1 MIHSDDPPFHWRSL
15 RAFDL
20 QVEHPLLRLPIS
32 LIVDDPTPGYNPAYF
47 HSGFRNGPM
56 HTPRELV
63 DRFADLVET
72 TRIRGKFSVIP
83 YPFGLGRV
91 DHAVRGVS
99 DTDRRYFLDV
109 TRERIAPWLDITPEA
124 LTHWN
129 ALDLATGQLL
139 PFWEHVWSRDQDR
152 KTLLPYLSL
161 GLEILDQVDLP
172 CAGVTSPWDFGNQ
185 VEDEYAEAIL
195 SAQQAVHERSL
206 TWYFLQADW
215 RSTHVPPR
223 LTIHRPEAGE
233 AVVSIVAC
241 DRYDFGIGL
250 WSGQA
255 ADPDMLIDV
264 EGRAGRLAE
273 VLRAGGPAVFHT
285 HWQTMF
291 AQGTLAGL
299 PALAEVIRRIEDHF
313 GDCVTWTSCD
323 DLAHYAAAAASLSV
337 EPGPDDGGAVTL
349 RLASPFP
356 CPRFTVSLGAHDPR
370 DVRLDG
376 VPMARVQTA
385 GALRE
390 GTYMH
395 QGDRLYL
402 CWALA
407 GDHTLTVSG

>member
-1 MIHSDDPPFHWRSL
+1 MTTSVDPPFHWRSL
-15 RAFDL
+15 AEFDL
-20 QVEHPLLRLPIS
+20 RVEHPLLRQPIS

-56 HTPRELV
+56 HTSRELV
-63 DRFADLVET
+63 DRFADLVEA

-91 DHAVRGVS
+91 DRTVRGVS
-99 DTDRRYFLDV
+99 HADVAYFLDV

-185 VEDEYAEAIL
+185 GENEYAEAIL
-195 SAQQAVHERSL
+195 GAQQAVHMRSL
-206 TWYFLQADW
+206 SWYFLQAD
-215 RSTHVPPR
+215 SQSAHVPPR

-241 DRYDFGIGL
+241 DRYDFGMGL

-255 ADPDMLIDV
+255 ADPDMLIDA
-264 EGRAGRLAE
+264 EGQGGRLAE

-291 AQGTLAGL
+291 AQGTLSGL
-299 PALAEVIRRIEDHF
+299 PALAEVIRRIEEYF
-313 GDCVTWTSCD
+313 GDRVAWTGCN
-323 DLAHYAAAAASLSV
+323 DLAHYAAAAASLTA
-337 EPGPDDGGAVTL
+337 EADDGTIAL
-349 RLASPFP
+349 RLASPFA
-356 CPRFTVSLGAHDPR
+356 CPRFTVSLGARDPR
-370 DVRLDG
+370 EVRLDG
-376 VPMARVQTA
+376 VPLARAQTA
-385 GALRE
+385 EALRE
-390 GTYMH
+390 GSWFH
-395 QGDRLYL
+395 QGGRIYL

-407 GDHTLTVSG
+407 GDHDLRVS

>member
-1 MIHSDDPPFHWRSL
+1 MTQNIDPPFRWRTL
-15 RAFDL
+15 PEFDL
-20 QVEHPLLRLPIS
+20 RVEHPLLRQPIS

-56 HTPRELV
+56 HTSRELV

-72 TRIRGKFSVIP
+72 SGIRGKFSVIP

-91 DHAVRGVS
+91 DRAVRGVS
-99 DTDRRYFLDV
+99 DADRRYFLDV

-139 PFWEHVWSRDQDR
+139 PFWEHLWSRDQDR
-152 KTLLPYLSL
+152 KTLFPYLSL

-172 CAGVTSPWDFGNQ
+172 CAGVTSPWDFGGQ
-185 VEDEYAEAIL
+185 VEGDYAEAIL
-195 SAQQAVHERSL
+195 AAQREVHGHSL

-215 RSTHVPPR
+215 LSTHVPPR
-223 LTIHRPEAGE
+223 MTIHRPDAGE

-241 DRYDFGIGL
+241 DRRDFGKGL
-250 WSGQA
+250 WSGHA
-255 ADPDMLIDV
+255 ADPDMLIDA

-291 AQGTLAGL
+291 AQGSLAGL

-313 GDCVTWTSCD
+313 GDRVAWTSCD
-323 DLAHYAAAAASLSV
+323 DLAHYAAAAASLAA
-337 EPGPDDGGAVTL
+337 ETGPDDGGSITL

-356 CPRFTVSLGAHDPR
+356 CRRFTVSLGTHNPR
-370 DVRLDG
+370 EVRLDG
-376 VPMARVQTA
+376 IPMARVQA
-385 GALRE
+385 ADVLRE
-390 GTYMH
+390 GTYVY
-395 QGDRLYL
+395 QGGRLFL
-402 CWALA
+402 CWSLA
-407 GDHTLTVSG
+407 GDHRLSVSS